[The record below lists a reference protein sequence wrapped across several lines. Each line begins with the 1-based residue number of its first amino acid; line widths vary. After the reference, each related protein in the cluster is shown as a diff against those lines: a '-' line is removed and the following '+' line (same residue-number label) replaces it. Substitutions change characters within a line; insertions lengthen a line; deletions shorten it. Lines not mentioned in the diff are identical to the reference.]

1 MVNAMALLQLVTALT
16 PFVVDGVVTVG
27 HVISTLVGVGALSA
41 DEVDADLRKLIEEA
55 IEAKAMADRAASG
68 NDPR

>member
-1 MVNAMALLQLVTALT
+1 MFNAPAILQLVTALT
-16 PFVVDGVVTVG
+16 PFVVDGVVTVE
-27 HVISTLVGVGALSA
+27 HVVSTLVGVGALTP
-41 DEVDADLRKLIEEA
+41 DEVDADLKALIVEA